1 MDRSD
6 KIPYTCSVNG
16 YWDARNH
23 MVMDVLG
30 YMFLLREGGDRL
42 PEEKTLIFEDIES
55 VRTREME
62 FTQQPD
68 DQGSRI
74 LSLDEQTLTVLKNQK
89 YWVTFDDQL
98 FRKFTGKMTMHSKEI
113 LDLLLETSRV
123 EFKIAFPVRLKEN
136 LHNRIEEKWYPMTIF
151 SRPFEIG
158 YKDNERK
165 DGVVLS
171 RTYFVL
177 FNTILGELFVHNLL
191 SKGYDWVGVGLYN
204 LSPSAQF
211 FYRHFL
217 AHHNFKRIE
226 LNLETI
232 AREMNF
238 TDKNKTQLIAQ
249 HRGDTS
255 LEPLKRNGLILS
267 YEKMEGL
274 HQDLKYVIY
283 LPEKKI
289 SKLGGIEGP
298 EMND

>member
-1 MDRSD
+1 
-6 KIPYTCSVNG
+6 
-16 YWDARNH
+16 
-23 MVMDVLG
+23 
-30 YMFLLREGGDRL
+30 
-42 PEEKTLIFEDIES
+42 
-55 VRTREME
+55 
-62 FTQQPD
+62 
-68 DQGSRI
+68 
-74 LSLDEQTLTVLKNQK
+74 
-89 YWVTFDDQL
+89 
-98 FRKFTGKMTMHSKEI
+98 MHSKEI
-113 LDLLLETSRV
+113 HDLLLETSRV
-123 EFKIAFPVRLKEN
+123 EFKIAFPVRLKET
-136 LHNRIEEKWYPMTIF
+136 LHDRIEEKWYPMTIF

-191 SKGYDWVGVGLYN
+191 SKGYNWVGVGLYN

-232 AREMNF
+232 ARMMNF
-238 TDKNKTQLIAQ
+238 TDNNKTHLIASIEE
-249 HRGDTS
+249 HT

-267 YEKMEGL
+267 YEKVEGL

-283 LPEKKI
+283 LPEKI
-289 SKLGGIEGP
+289 SKLGGMEGSV
-298 EMND
+298 NKDAGFGKDR